1 MENKISKKLI
11 ASIIITG
18 LFLTSCGGG
27 DATEVPEANGEGESI
42 KTAYNIETK
51 QLKDFSKTVSIE
63 KNGRISGSQDI
74 TLNAQ
79 ASGRVSKIYKKEGD
93 AVVKGQT
100 VVAMSD
106 TVGNYGIRLEQARN
120 SLNKAK
126 LSYDSSVISLDKAV
140 NDSKLSLDQTETKYE
155 STKQV
160 IKKNLEQAKSNLET
174 SDLTSEDS
182 KASLDIKNQE
192 ANLEKAKFDYDTL
205 LKNNQETLDSNKR
218 SLSTQYDTFI
228 TSYNNIHEE
237 MDKILGYTSKNQNE
251 NDDFQELLGAI
262 KPSTL
267 TEANNEFKIL
277 DDNKDKFN
285 SLSLDTSSDEKFK
298 AVLMEIDGGYKII
311 LDTMDAMD
319 TLIKESLYTDTALA
333 SQKQI
338 VTNYV
343 SSSQGNYN
351 GFVTFKNNVTTFLNT
366 YKNNEQSQKLALDIQ
381 EKNLQIAKLNSQK
394 TDSDTQIS
402 YDQAIA
408 NAKDQLKTIETS
420 LATAKTNYENA
431 KKNREI
437 TLKQNKAAIVDAEI
451 SLKEA
456 QRNYNNLFI
465 KSPISGTISEINVDL
480 GQELSSGTPAFKVV
494 SNAKQEVE
502 ISLSIGELDHVKLGD
517 KVDIVYQNQTIT
529 GTVKSVS
536 KVADAN
542 LNYKVVITVDT
553 PVSIIGESVEVI
565 IKFEANNHL
574 LPINIVTTTDGNTGF
589 IYIINSEN
597 SLEKKTVEFAQI
609 WGNTLE
615 LSSELS
621 EETKIILTEMKN
633 YDENKHNLVV
643 K

>member
-18 LFLTSCGGG
+18 LFLTSCGGW
-27 DATEVPEANGEGESI
+27 DATEVPEANGEWESI

-79 ASGRVSKIYKKEGD
+79 ASGRVSKIYKKEWD

-106 TVGNYGIRLEQARN
+106 TVWNYGIRLEQARN

-251 NDDFQELLGAI
+251 NDDFQELLWAI

-465 KSPISGTISEINVDL
+465 KSPISWTISEINVDL
-480 GQELSSGTPAFKVV
+480 WQELSSGTPAFKVV

-502 ISLSIGELDHVKLGD
+502 ISLSIGELDHVKLWD

-529 GTVKSVS
+529 WTVKSVS

-553 PVSIIGESVEVI
+553 PVSIIWESVEVI

-574 LPINIVTTTDGNTGF
+574 LPINIVTTTDWNTWF